1 MPSIPAYIHKMARN
15 SAFAGVLVITAVLA
29 QPTQAQG
36 VFDMGALTGTLS
48 VDHVTQSERARSSN
62 IKSADISQ
70 LTMRRLQQTAST
82 NHKPVETSYA
92 VSKSAR
98 VANLQQI
105 VKKTAVQ
112 DATGA
117 KMMEKLF
124 ASTDVIAEIGRGIA
138 PYGLKIDNVADAY
151 TVYWMTAWQ
160 AAHKDNSSFEP
171 SAVAAVRLQ
180 AADILMQ
187 TSAFVDADD
196 SIKQELAEIYL
207 VQAALIQ
214 AVADEAVSNP
224 SLQSDLASAVRKGGN
239 ASGLDLDE
247 MTLTEDGFV
256 PAKGRKSADASDAT
270 AGDGQALASTDTSGH
285 ADTDSVTSYALIA
298 AAAGAGLGGV
308 FLLGKAI
315 GRRG

>member
-1 MPSIPAYIHKMARN
+1 MSSIPAYIHKIARN
-15 SAFAGVLVITAVLA
+15 SAFAGVIVITAVMA
-29 QPTQAQG
+29 QPAKAQG

-70 LTMRRLQQTAST
+70 LTMRRLQQSAAA
-82 NHKPVETSYA
+82 NHKPAETSYA

-117 KMMEKLF
+117 KMMEQLF
-124 ASTDVIAEIGRGIA
+124 ANTDVIAEIGRGIA

-180 AADILMQ
+180 AADIFMQ

-239 ASGLDLDE
+239 ASGLDLDK
-247 MTLTEDGFV
+247 MTLTEEGFREGG
-256 PAKGRKSADASDAT
+256 PRKRSDASEAT
-270 AGDGQALASTDTSGH
+270 ESEKALAANDTRSDGDGATN
-285 ADTDSVTSYALIA
+285 YALIA

-308 FLLGKAI
+308 FLLGKAM
-315 GRRG
+315 GRKG